1 MEFPCPINRGKDVI
15 QCYQFC
21 SAAHLSGDCRVVE
34 NQFCV
39 NFDVVHSDR
48 CEHSTL
54 RADKNFILIVQVNS
68 VNYGSKIVLIIPSSQ
83 RVERRVIKIRQNPT

>member
-1 MEFPCPINRGKDVI
+1 M
-15 QCYQFC
+15 
-21 SAAHLSGDCRVVE
+21 
-34 NQFCV
+34 

-68 VNYGSKIVLIIPSSQ
+68 VNYGSKMVLIIPSSQ
-83 RVERRVIKIRQNPT
+83 RVEKRVIKICQNPTLVHLSVPFGVRYFDS